1 MEVISRDQGSL
12 GIGKLNQKRI
22 SRKSSSSIPSPTI
35 LLYQNALDSNM
46 DFYLLF
52 IYLMWTIFKVFIE
65 LVTILLLLMFWFFGF
80 EACGFQGIQP
90 APGAWKA
97 KS

>member
-1 MEVISRDQGSL
+1 
-12 GIGKLNQKRI
+12 
-22 SRKSSSSIPSPTI
+22 
-35 LLYQNALDSNM
+35 M